1 MDSNLIPVHL
11 TEGQLLFL
19 HALAHETALR
29 YSQDGLK
36 PTALEAVDVWQRLDE
51 ALDAW
56 EREEMDDAA

>member
-1 MDSNLIPVHL
+1 MVENLITVRL

-19 HALAHETALR
+19 HALAHDAALR
-29 YSQDGLK
+29 FSQDGLK

-56 EREEMDDAA
+56 EREEVDDVA